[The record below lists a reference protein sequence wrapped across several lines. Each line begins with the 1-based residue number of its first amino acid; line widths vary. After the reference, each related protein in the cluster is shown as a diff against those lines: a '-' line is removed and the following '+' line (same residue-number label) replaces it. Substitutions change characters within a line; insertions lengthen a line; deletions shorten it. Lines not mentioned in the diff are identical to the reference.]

1 MKWSMAETVRAEFI
15 FPPSA
20 EALHCEAQLKEQQ
33 HVLRHALMQRYTNT
47 PEGRTA
53 LKVRLQALNKAVKF
67 TNGMV
72 DKNGFVA
79 ATDLSQ
85 IRARAVANVVRAF
98 QPAGGL

>member
-67 TNGMV
+67 TNG
-72 DKNGFVA
+72 FVA